1 MESTLY
7 YMNRSVDK
15 PKKEDICMRT
25 VKKILAEVSGVDYEK
40 ISNSTHLFD
49 DLDLNESDIE
59 AVRSELETY
68 YDIEIVNWD
77 NDEVQLVRDVVIL
90 VRDHIQRIDV

>member
-1 MESTLY
+1 
-7 YMNRSVDK
+7 
-15 PKKEDICMRT
+15 MRT
-25 VKKILAEVSGVDYEK
+25 VKKILAEVSGVDYEN

-68 YDIEIVNWD
+68 YDIEIDNWD